1 VPETPITKKLGMK
14 PGQKVLLLNAPDG
27 YARAWEPLPAGAEV
41 KTVAE
46 GNFDFIQVFCY
57 EKADVDRYAPTVL
70 RALTPNGLLWLTY
83 PKKSAKMKS
92 DISRDVGW
100 EAMLAAGMQGVS
112 LIAIDETWSALRFR
126 PAAK

>member
-1 VPETPITKKLGMK
+1 MK

-27 YARAWEPLPAGAEV
+27 YVRALEPLPAGAEV

-46 GNFDFIQVFCY
+46 GTFDFIQVFCY
-57 EKADVDRYAPTVL
+57 EKADVDRHAPTIL
-70 RALTPNGLLWLTY
+70 RALKPNGLLWLTY